1 MQTNNTFSFRRF
13 WLLCQQ
19 SLILNR
25 KIIGMAII
33 GFVGAVFVILWLFQS
48 MNNDFRNWPIDS
60 YFRTFFIL
68 FIGLGIIYMSL
79 SFPAFRSREKSTT
92 FLLLPSST
100 SEKYV
105 FELLSRLL
113 IFIILMPLL
122 FWLVVKIE
130 GAVVHRF
137 DSSFVS
143 YQFTLEEVINKLK
156 PSDKVSDWMFYTYV
170 QMILFAFIFS
180 FAGAS
185 HFSKS
190 PLLKTLFTFSLLAG
204 GYFLLIYL
212 LYKGL
217 NLRDY
222 NPVNNRIL
230 GMEVRN
236 HSPII
241 GGIALTVIN
250 LTILAFSFFRLKER
264 EV

>member
-1 MQTNNTFSFRRF
+1 MQTNNTFSYKRF
-13 WLLCQQ
+13 MLLCKQ
-19 SLILNR
+19 SLIINR
-25 KIIGMAII
+25 KLIGITI
-33 GFVGAVFVILWLFQS
+33 TGFAGALFVLLLFLQS
-48 MNNDFRNWPIDS
+48 INNDFRNWPFNS
-60 YFRTFFIL
+60 YFRIFIIL
-68 FIGLGIIYMSL
+68 FIGLGIIYTSL
-79 SFPAFRSREKSTT
+79 SFPAFRSKEKSTT

-105 FELLSRLL
+105 FELVSRLL
-113 IFIILMPLL
+113 VFIILMPLL

-143 YQFTLEEVINKLK
+143 YQITLEEFINKLK
-156 PSDKVSDWMFYTYV
+156 PSDKVSHWENYTYV
-170 QMILFAFIFS
+170 QMILFTFIFS

-222 NPVNNRIL
+222 NPVDNSVL
-230 GMEVRN
+230 GMDVR
-236 HSPII
+236 HDSLMIV
-241 GGIALTVIN
+241 GLAFTAIN
-250 LTILAFSFFRLKER
+250 LTFLAFTFFRLKER